1 MKWIL
6 IILAAVVIV
15 GLAISLVGTLLPR
28 EHKVTRATHF
38 KCPPSLLYAV
48 VHDFAAY
55 PAWNSNAQTVEML
68 APTNGR
74 AAYRVISRHGAV
86 TYVVTDDLPAE
97 KLVLKIADENLPYGG
112 SWNYA
117 FTSDRSGTRLEITE
131 QGFIKKPVF
140 RFFARFVFG
149 YTRSIETCFR
159 DLKRKLGETPD

>member
-1 MKWIL
+1 
-6 IILAAVVIV
+6 LAAAVIV
-15 GLAISLVGTLLPR
+15 GLAISLMGALLPR
-28 EHKVTRATHF
+28 EHKVSRATDF
-38 KCPPSLLYAV
+38 KCPPSVLYAV
-48 VHDFAAY
+48 VRDFATY
-55 PAWNSNAQTVEML
+55 PVWNSNAQTVEIL
-68 APTNGR
+68 PPTNGR
-74 AAYRVISRHGAV
+74 TAFRVTTRHGAV
-86 TYVVTDDLPAE
+86 TYVVVDDHPAE